1 VCWPAASSG
10 SPASD
15 FPFDPGEIVA
25 SLTPTPRLLIALHP
39 SLDWTQEWLD
49 YRAQLGRL
57 VPCPFT
63 DDRLGKSSGI
73 VQFLR
78 QGGRP
83 LSNHSALHSDHYHGA
98 FYSAKSEWH
107 VQSTILTPTVDDQT
121 LDRQVDFA
129 ELGVIHSITIA
140 AILPTTRHERG

>member
-1 VCWPAASSG
+1 MARLSSAIRPSRPVPIHRRPARQ
-10 SPASD
+10 
-15 FPFDPGEIVA
+15 IV
-25 SLTPTPRLLIALHP
+25 
-39 SLDWTQEWLD
+39 
-49 YRAQLGRL
+49 
-57 VPCPFT
+57 
-63 DDRLGKSSGI
+63 SGI

-83 LSNHSALHSDHYHGA
+83 LSNYSALHSDHYHGA

-129 ELGVIHSITIA
+129 ELGVIHSITVA